1 MHILPN
7 SQRALNWNLC
17 YWQTK
22 HQNFLLLIPHVPCVY
37 WEHDQNFWINISHKR
52 NFFCHLGSL
61 TMLNQGFFINS
72 LAAKRPGPLMKKQA
86 HSPGI
91 ITVLLRLQ
99 RRLLP
104 KAWMKTTGVCQA
116 HSPGIITVLLSLLR
130 RLVPKAWI
138 KTHWSLSWCPS
149 DSGDI

>member
-1 MHILPN
+1 
-7 SQRALNWNLC
+7 
-17 YWQTK
+17 
-22 HQNFLLLIPHVPCVY
+22 
-37 WEHDQNFWINISHKR
+37 
-52 NFFCHLGSL
+52 
-61 TMLNQGFFINS
+61 
-72 LAAKRPGPLMKKQA
+72 MKEQA

-99 RRLLP
+99 RRLVP

-130 RLVPKAWI
+130 RLVPKAWM
-138 KTHWSLSWCPS
+138 KTHWSLSWYPS